1 MPSKSPAKAAAATGV
16 DQNKE
21 QQCSLPTARVT
32 VQSEIESIFNA
43 LVTTGAEIEALENTL
58 LPIAHGGVVGS
69 GQCGDTE
76 PPPQPQVIDSL
87 RGLLSGV
94 ESYNIRLSNLRHRLA
109 L

>member
-1 MPSKSPAKAAAATGV
+1 MPSKSPAKAAAAGSA
-16 DQNKE
+16 QNQEK
-21 QQCSLPTARVT
+21 QCSLPDARVT

-58 LPIAHGGVVGS
+58 LPIAHDGGGAP
-69 GQCGDTE
+69 GQCGGTE

-94 ESYNIRLSNLRHRLA
+94 ESYNIRLLSLRHRLA